1 MKVIFIL
8 FLKEHISSEIIHSA
22 IVVDDDE
29 VGIAIINFA
38 KQSVEQIEFIHEEL
52 LSEVPS
58 AMTKKRRS
66 NTVKKII
73 KMQMD
78 SSSLLLP
85 PNSTKPIDES
95 CDNKIINL
103 SILQNN
109 FHLPQNVQVKYLTLF
124 LLFSV
129 IDGFEWFRMESLHKN
144 IQLMLEFLKG
154 PILDPTLYL
163 LYINDLP
170 GDVICNIA
178 TYAGDS
184 NCYSKQLELASER
197 ESDLRDTVHWGKKW
211 LVDFNAGKT

>member
-29 VGIAIINFA
+29 VGIAIINSA
-38 KQSVEQIEFIHEEL
+38 KQSVKQIEFIHEEL

-78 SSSLLLP
+78 SSSMLLP
-85 PNSTKPIDES
+85 PNNTKPIDGS
-95 CDNKIINL
+95 CDNKIIDL

-109 FHLPQNVQVKYLTLF
+109 FSSSSKCSCQIFDLISSF
-124 LLFSV
+124 LSNRRLRV
-129 IDGFEWFRMESLHKN
+129 VLDGKSSQEY
-144 IQLMLEFLKG
+144 
-154 PILDPTLYL
+154 P
-163 LYINDLP
+163 
-170 GDVICNIA
+170 V
-178 TYAGDS
+178 
-184 NCYSKQLELASER
+184 
-197 ESDLRDTVHWGKKW
+197 
-211 LVDFNAGKT
+211 NAGVPQGSHS

>member
-1 MKVIFIL
+1 MSLICTRMSSICHSYVVLPWTRRWRWFNAQKTEKSVWLVKRFEEIKKLFQWRNWLLHHVKVIFIL

-109 FHLPQNVQVKYLTLF
+109 FHLPQNV
-124 LLFSV
+124 
-129 IDGFEWFRMESLHKN
+129 
-144 IQLMLEFLKG
+144 
-154 PILDPTLYL
+154 
-163 LYINDLP
+163 
-170 GDVICNIA
+170 
-178 TYAGDS
+178 
-184 NCYSKQLELASER
+184 
-197 ESDLRDTVHWGKKW
+197 
-211 LVDFNAGKT
+211 